1 MQRVEQS
8 SIQLLRR
15 HLRLKAIEVLPA
27 DQTAQRHLTAAQ
39 ESEEQQADRVL
50 TRQRG
55 LSLESR
61 CAGAAYT
68 GDLLLQTLLS
78 EPVFEPDLS
87 ELRGVVRNQRPLSQT
102 RSVIKRIRIGDNLTR
117 VTECAQATANEFI
130 ETEFLRATDLNH
142 AVHRRSD

>member
-1 MQRVEQS
+1 MRRVEQS

-15 HLRLKAIEVLPA
+15 RLRLKAIEVLPA
-27 DQTAQRHLTAAQ
+27 DHAAQRHLTAAQ

-68 GDLLLQTLLS
+68 GDLLLQTPLS
-78 EPVFEPDLS
+78 EPVFEPELS
-87 ELRGVVRNQRPLSQT
+87 ELRVVFGN
-102 RSVIKRIRIGDNLTR
+102 KRIRINT
-117 VTECAQATANEFI
+117 
-130 ETEFLRATDLNH
+130 
-142 AVHRRSD
+142 